1 MPINFKNNL
10 GGKTLRI
17 LLIFLSWN
25 SLGEQQSDGNNQ
37 QDGENNQQDGEIF
50 TSLHKHDMSW
60 VGKGLKES
68 TRVEKQV
75 TNEIL
80 L

>member
-1 MPINFKNNL
+1 MPINLKNNL

-17 LLIFLSWN
+17 LLIFLSCN
-25 SLGEQQSDGNNQ
+25 SLGEQQSDG
-37 QDGENNQQDGEIF
+37 NNQQDGEIF

-68 TRVEKQV
+68 TKVEKQV